1 MQIMK
6 SYRDNNNNNKKIDIK
21 YNIQIDIYIAFV
33 LLFCPFLLLLSIVFI
48 NMRLTSSPYYW
59 TPQRECILSLGE
71 YVFCVCNTVILPVLL
86 LLLLLFAI
94 PRYLQTKS
102 KYCMSYF
109 LSSLSSSLAKSMLY
123 KIMPFH
129 TIFCT
134 KLKKKSAI
142 PYYTLY
148 LRKYRTSSIINIRF
162 CLRFFTLINIR
173 IRKEFLVILRACS
186 PGQNFE
192 VFKYYTPE
200 KWEVFKI
207 TRGW

>member
-1 MQIMK
+1 MYSVYVILLF
-6 SYRDNNNNNKKIDIK
+6 YLC
-21 YNIQIDIYIAFV
+21 YCYYYYYLLFLDIYRPKVNIV
-33 LLFCPFLLLLSIVFI
+33 CLSF
-48 NMRLTSSPYYW
+48 
-59 TPQRECILSLGE
+59 
-71 YVFCVCNTVILPVLL
+71 FK
-86 LLLLLFAI
+86 F
-94 PRYLQTKS
+94 
-102 KYCMSYF
+102 
-109 LSSLSSSLAKSMLY
+109 SLSSSLAKSMLY

-200 KWEVFKI
+200 K
-207 TRGW
+207 